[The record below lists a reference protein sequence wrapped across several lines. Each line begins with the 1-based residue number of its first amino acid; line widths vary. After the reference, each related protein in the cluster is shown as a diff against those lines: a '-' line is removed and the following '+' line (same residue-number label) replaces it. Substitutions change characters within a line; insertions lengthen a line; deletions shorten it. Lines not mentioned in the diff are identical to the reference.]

1 MSKAIAGKVSDLS
14 DGKLHKVSV
23 EGKEI
28 LLVNVGGSYFAVDDT
43 CTHSGSSLSEGTLD
57 GSIVTCGWHGAQF
70 DCKTGNL
77 EKFPAKINNLQSYKV
92 VVESNDVIIEVWLEI
107 KLIPFG
113 EKKVGDEKNK
123 EQLKEAIQ
131 ALNEV
136 VANSSTP
143 KMIRKSITDLVT
155 ELLTDEYSK
164 SVRAANAISVLD
176 DITQDPNMPSYVRVT
191 LWQAVSKLEGIRE

>member
-1 MSKAIAGKVSDLS
+1 MSRAIAGKVSDLS

-28 LLVNVGGSYFAVDDT
+28 LVVNVGGSYFAVDDT

-57 GSIVTCGWHGAQF
+57 GSTVTCGWHGAQF

-92 VVESNDVIIEVWLEI
+92 VVESNDIIIEVWLEI

-113 EKKVGDEKNK
+113 EKKLGDEENK

-131 ALNEV
+131 ALSEV
-136 VANSSTP
+136 VANPSTP